1 MVIGD
6 LWSGICS
13 DVLREGHAV
22 SDQTPNRENAADTKP
37 VRKWTGRLWL
47 VLLGVA
53 TVAWLAGLV
62 WAAIWLIGSAL
73 F

>member
-1 MVIGD
+1 M
-6 LWSGICS
+6 
-13 DVLREGHAV
+13 
-22 SDQTPNRENAADTKP
+22 SDQTPDRENAAGTKS

-53 TVAWLAGLV
+53 TVVWLAGLV
-62 WAAIWLIGSAL
+62 WAAIWLIGTAL

>member
-1 MVIGD
+1 M
-6 LWSGICS
+6 
-13 DVLREGHAV
+13 
-22 SDQTPNRENAADTKP
+22 SDQTPDRENAAGTKP
-37 VRKWTGRLWL
+37 VRKWTAGLWL

-62 WAAIWLIGSAL
+62 WAAIWLIGSVL